1 MILAPAEGVSFLLL
15 DEQPALFSA
24 VTQQL
29 FALNKMAAL
38 IWCCLESGHPYSKIL
53 DQLIA
58 SGVGPADAATYI
70 HSASQ
75 RWLRLGL
82 LQVDVSTFNQAVIA
96 SAFSITLG
104 RLTWTFLVTSDRLA
118 DLLHQLFDNREPPRG
133 GDRLKII
140 EEDGLVYVFHNDKCV
155 LTRVIN
161 EVVPSIKAYLT
172 EQLVTRCSPDIAF
185 HAACLKRGENSLLIS
200 GRPGAGKT
208 TLALHLVQ
216 HGFEYCG
223 DDIVLI
229 SPEGSA
235 IGVPFSP
242 TIKPGAWQLLRQSHP
257 GLAKASVSRR
267 PDGKRV
273 KYFCGSPMAKSS
285 FYPVGWIVFLR
296 RRSGNSALKL
306 VPLKRLDALK
316 RLLESSFSPDGRLS
330 PVVLTGLKSMITSAN
345 SFELSY
351 ANTNEAQ
358 AAISAMCNDKS
369 W

>member
-1 MILAPAEGVSFLLL
+1 MILTPAEGVSFLLL

-24 VTQQL
+24 VTQEL

-38 IWCCLESGHPYSKIL
+38 IWCCLENGDPYSKIL

-70 HSASQ
+70 HSASR

-82 LQVDVSTFNQAVIA
+82 LQVDVNNFNQSVIA
-96 SAFSITLG
+96 SSFSVTLG

-118 DLLHQLFDNREPPRG
+118 HLLHQLFENRESPRG
-133 GDRLKII
+133 GDRLKVI
-140 EEDGLVYVFHNDKCV
+140 EEDGLVYVFHNDKCA

-161 EVVPSIKAYLT
+161 DIVPSIKAYLT
-172 EQLVTRCSPDIAF
+172 EQLVTRCAPDIAF
-185 HAACLKRGENSLLIS
+185 HAACLKRGEKSLLIS

-273 KYFCGSPMAKSS
+273 KYLCGMAMATNS
-285 FYPVGWIVFLR
+285 FYQVGWIVFLR
-296 RRSGNSALKL
+296 RRTGKSALRL
-306 VPLKRLDALK
+306 APLKRLDALK

-330 PVVLTGLKSMITSAN
+330 PVALTGLKSMITDAN

-351 ANTNEAQ
+351 ANSTEAQ
-358 AAISAMCNDKS
+358 TAISAMCNDKS
-369 W
+369 

>member
-38 IWCCLESGHPYSKIL
+38 IWCCLENGDPYSKIL
-53 DQLIA
+53 DQLVA
-58 SGVGPADAATYI
+58 TGVGPADAATYI

-75 RWLRLGL
+75 RWLGLGL
-82 LQVDVSTFNQAVIA
+82 LQVDVNSFNQSIIA
-96 SAFSITLG
+96 SAFSVTLG
-104 RLTWTFLVTSDRLA
+104 RLTWTFLVTSDHLA
-118 DLLHQLFDNREPPRG
+118 HLLHQLFDNRESPRD

-155 LTRVIN
+155 LTRVIT
-161 EVVPSIKAYLT
+161 EAVPSIKAYLT
-172 EQLVTRCSPDIAF
+172 EQLVTRCVPDIAF
-185 HAACLKRGENSLLIS
+185 HAACLKQGEKCLLIS

-208 TLALHLVQ
+208 TLALHLAQ

-223 DDIVLI
+223 DDIALI

-235 IGVPFSP
+235 RGVPFSP

-273 KYFCGSPMAKSS
+273 KYLCGLAMATNG
-285 FYPVGWIVFLR
+285 FHPVGWIVFLK
-296 RRSGNSALKL
+296 RRSGRSAPRLA
-306 VPLKRLDALK
+306 PLKRLDALK

-330 PVVLTGLKSMITSAN
+330 PGALTGLKRMITEAN
-345 SFELSY
+345 SFELSC
-351 ANTNEAQ
+351 ANSSEAPVT
-358 AAISAMCNDKS
+358 ISAMCNDKA
-369 W
+369 